1 MITKLYNIN
10 DPSRFLHMW
19 PVSLNLLGE
28 VGRPQRW
35 DHLLWQHWLCHAH
48 SLPGIAIESP
58 HPAEPSLRVAIP
70 KSPARFAS
78 PSHPNP
84 HSMRISCFI
93 IPSQCVTMEGWI
105 NILYWVSFFKKPN
118 QNFLQIFSYQLDWR
132 CFGELLQLDLFCPSH
147 RHRLLLHAQ
156 SRPWRPQWVSDQHCR
171 QDIVFSLT
179 QKDIPSSENVWLIHW
194 ASKPFLILKVESEA
208 LSIFSEFSNER
219 TRVERRENFRK
230 LRMKE
235 NFFRAI
241 DGYFDWISDAGT
253 E

>member
-48 SLPGIAIESP
+48 SLPGIAIEST
-58 HPAEPSLRVAIP
+58 HPAEQSLRVAIP

-105 NILYWVSFFKKPN
+105 NILYWVSFCLQEIQPKIVAN
-118 QNFLQIFSYQLDWR
+118 LFLSIRLTMLWGASSTGSTLSLSSSSAPSS
-132 CFGELLQLDLFCPSH
+132 CSISSLASSVGEWSTLPP
-147 RHRLLLHAQ
+147 RH
-156 SRPWRPQWVSDQHCR
+156 C
-171 QDIVFSLT
+171 VFSHT
-179 QKDIPSSENVWLIHW
+179 KRYPFVWKCLVDTLGF
-194 ASKPFLILKVESEA
+194 KTFLNLESRIWG
-208 LSIFSEFSNER
+208 SFNFQ
-219 TRVERRENFRK
+219 RV
-230 LRMKE
+230 
-235 NFFRAI
+235 
-241 DGYFDWISDAGT
+241 
-253 E
+253 